1 MSKPERIRIN
11 HKGGG
16 IARAAIALESIFDA
30 FFRWAAQE
38 EKFHVSIDY
47 DPEWTLLV
55 RFRSSTKEE
64 AEELDSLRP
73 TEEETNII
81 KGQRLDS

>member
-30 FFRWAAQE
+30 FFRWAADCMGVAMYQI
-38 EKFHVSIDY
+38 KF
-47 DPEWTLLV
+47 
-55 RFRSSTKEE
+55 
-64 AEELDSLRP
+64 
-73 TEEETNII
+73 
-81 KGQRLDS
+81 